1 MSLKDF
7 VPERTPQNVELNND
21 GVDKESVG
29 KGRPQMML
37 DEGHQIP
44 KSDQHHDID
53 VLIHG
58 VVIGV
63 VGISIVYLGSYKD
76 AIEDDDGDL
85 DSDEQESED
94 FTIP

>member
-1 MSLKDF
+1 MD
-7 VPERTPQNVELNND
+7 ND

-29 KGRPQMML
+29 KGRPKMML

-44 KSDQHHDID
+44 EPDQHHDID

-63 VGISIVYLGSYKD
+63 VGISIVYFGAHKD
-76 AIEDDDGDL
+76 SIKDDDGDL
-85 DSDEQESED
+85 DND
-94 FTIP
+94 